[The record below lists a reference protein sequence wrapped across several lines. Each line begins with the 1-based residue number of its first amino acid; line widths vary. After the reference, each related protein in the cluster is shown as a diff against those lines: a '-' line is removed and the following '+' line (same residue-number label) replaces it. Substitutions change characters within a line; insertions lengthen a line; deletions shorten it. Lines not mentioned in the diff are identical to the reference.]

1 MISIEGAR
9 IKNIIYHYINIES
22 DKSILND
29 NEYKFENGS
38 DDIIEEEEILKKIFL
53 KPFTSHYAT
62 FEFKHEI
69 NLELNPLYTFSQSI
83 RNGDDFIQQSKNICQ
98 HLKAVSKHPNIK
110 DGDLFVVKYDDVK
123 LNGNHYEALGVY
135 KIETKESFIET
146 SNYNIIN
153 NGLTF
158 KKGIGSRRLDKACLI
173 LFTDELFTVLVID
186 NAKIE
191 TEYWQND
198 FLNIVLKKDHI
209 NSTSQ
214 FLNLTKSF
222 VTDQLPN
229 DFEITKANQIDLL
242 KRSVDYFKTHD
253 NFDKD
258 EFEVEVL
265 QDKDVIKSFRKF
277 DDVYREQNDLEIAD
291 DFQISQQAVKK
302 QARVFKSVLKLDKNF
317 HIYIHGDRD
326 LIEQG
331 VEKDGRKYYKIYYQD
346 ES

>member
-1 MISIEGAR
+1 MITIEGAR
-9 IKNIIYHYINIES
+9 IKNLIYNFISNDSNKNDFNENEFKFEGES
-22 DKSILND
+22 DS
-29 NEYKFENGS
+29 
-38 DDIIEEEEILKKIFL
+38 IIEEEEVLKKIFL
-53 KPFTSHYAT
+53 KPFLSHYAT
-62 FEFKHEI
+62 FEFKHDI
-69 NLELNPLYTFSQSI
+69 SIDLNPLYTFVQHL
-83 RNGDDFIQQSKNICQ
+83 RNGDNFVEQSKKICQ
-98 HLKAVSKHPNIK
+98 HLKTVSKHPNIK
-110 DGDLFVVKYDDVK
+110 DGDLFVVKYDGVK
-123 LNGNHYEALGVY
+123 LNGNHYEALGIY

-146 SNYNIIN
+146 TNYNIIN

-158 KKGIGSRRLDKACLI
+158 KKGIGTRRLDKACLI

-191 TEYWQND
+191 TDYWQND
-198 FLNIVLKKDHI
+198 FLNLALKKDYI

-229 DFEITKANQIDLL
+229 DFDITKANQIDLL
-242 KRSVDYFKTHD
+242 KRSVDYFKTHE

>member
-1 MISIEGAR
+1 
-9 IKNIIYHYINIES
+9 
-22 DKSILND
+22 
-29 NEYKFENGS
+29 
-38 DDIIEEEEILKKIFL
+38 
-53 KPFTSHYAT
+53 
-62 FEFKHEI
+62 
-69 NLELNPLYTFSQSI
+69 
-83 RNGDDFIQQSKNICQ
+83 
-98 HLKAVSKHPNIK
+98 
-110 DGDLFVVKYDDVK
+110 
-123 LNGNHYEALGVY
+123 
-135 KIETKESFIET
+135 
-146 SNYNIIN
+146 
-153 NGLTF
+153 
-158 KKGIGSRRLDKACLI
+158 
-173 LFTDELFTVLVID
+173 
-186 NAKIE
+186 
-191 TEYWQND
+191 
-198 FLNIVLKKDHI
+198 
-209 NSTSQ
+209 
-214 FLNLTKSF
+214 LTKSF

-277 DDVYREQNDLEIAD
+277 DDVYREQNDLEIAN

>member
-1 MISIEGAR
+1 MIEIEGAR

-22 DKSILND
+22 YKSVLND
-29 NEYKFENGS
+29 NEYKFQNGS
-38 DDIIEEEEILKKIFL
+38 DEIIEEEEILKKIFL

-69 NLELNPLYTFSQSI
+69 NLELNPLYKFSQNL
-83 RNGDDFIQQSKNICQ
+83 RKGDDFILQSKNVCQ
-98 HLKAVSKHPNIK
+98 HLKSVSKHPNIK
-110 DGDLFVVKYDDVK
+110 DGDLFVVKYDDIK
-123 LNGNHYEALGVY
+123 LNGNRYEAIGIY

-146 SNYNIIN
+146 TNYNIIN

-191 TEYWQND
+191 TDYWHND
-198 FLNIVLKKDHI
+198 FLNLALKKDHI

-277 DDVYREQNDLEIAD
+277 DDVYREQNDLEIAN